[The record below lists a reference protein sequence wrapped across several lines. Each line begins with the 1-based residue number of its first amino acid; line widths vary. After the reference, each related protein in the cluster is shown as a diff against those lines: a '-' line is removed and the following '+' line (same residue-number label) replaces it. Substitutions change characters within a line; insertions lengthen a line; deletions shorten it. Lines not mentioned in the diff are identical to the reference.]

1 MLIRK
6 YYVFLQKNIYMYST
20 LFQLDSSS
28 LRSEAEVETR
38 FLERLFSDLGFPMEA
53 IIPKEHI
60 PSLLISDGR
69 KQTKKEVDFI
79 LKDKEGIARIIVEA
93 KDPTKNIFDAWGQA
107 ASYALSYNSDKLQ
120 REHVKWLLISNGI
133 ITALYPHDSKI
144 PLLTL
149 QLSDFASGMPPYVA
163 LRTNIKYEGIG
174 EKKEQKLEF
183 KPLPPSEL
191 NKLFFESHNLVWKAE
206 KMAPHD
212 AFFEFCKFIFIKIKE
227 DKKRQLYPPETE
239 PYEMPLTKAWLKA
252 QSNTSKHP
260 VRDILF
266 KKLCEELETKVKNG
280 EKKRIFEPNETLEL
294 KATTC
299 EALIEKFEKV
309 DLSSIDE
316 DLNGRMF
323 EVFLNAAVRGK
334 DLGQFFTPR
343 SVVDFMTR
351 ISLRNID
358 LNNIPIIL
366 DACCG
371 TAGFLI
377 ETMAYMMGRV
387 RNDNRL
393 NELERKKK
401 IAHICNECLFGIEA
415 NKRTSRIARI
425 NMYLHG
431 DGGSHIFHG
440 DGLDETPTPTPDMK
454 DEEREEVEDYAK
466 KVKNGSFDLILSNPP
481 FSMNYQRSKEEDKRI
496 IDQFDYTIGQ
506 SSVKSSVLFLTRY
519 EKLLNEGKEMLIVL
533 DDTILNGKS
542 YEDLR
547 KWILN
552 KFVILG
558 VHSLPFNTFL
568 KAKAN
573 IKTSILHLRKK
584 MNEEDVQGTV
594 FMSISNNIGHDNALR
609 DTPQRNNLNAI
620 LTAYLEWQRT
630 GSMKECIEVNND
642 PQENLECPM
651 QYWLIPADKISTER
665 FDAFFY
671 CPELRNLYQTLN
683 QKKRSREIELKDG
696 KDFNLVN
703 KISADLKEKYLE
715 SGELFKYVE
724 IGDVTSYGL
733 ITKYI
738 EAPFSEIPTRGEYQ
752 VRKGD
757 ILLALNNSS
766 RGTVVY
772 VPKEFDNMICTSGFL
787 VIRPKDEEEGLLL
800 WYCLRSEICR
810 KQIYYLAQTASQP
823 ELKIESWNKY
833 FKVPFPVESN
843 REKAL
848 ARTKKYFK
856 YIQELSNINND
867 TLFL

>member
-1 MLIRK
+1 M
-6 YYVFLQKNIYMYST
+6 F
-20 LFQLDSSS
+20 
-28 LRSEAEVETR
+28 RSEAEVETR
-38 FLERLFSDLGFPMEA
+38 FLSQLFTDLGFPSNA
-53 IIPKEHI
+53 IIPKQHV
-60 PSLLISDGR
+60 PSLIISDGR

-79 LKDKEGIARIIVEA
+79 LKDKYGIPRIIVEA
-93 KDPTKNIFDAWGQA
+93 KDPTKNIYDAWGQT
-107 ASYALSYNSDKLQ
+107 ASYALSFNSDKPQ
-120 REHVKWLLISNGI
+120 EERIKWLLISNGI
-133 ITALYPHDSKI
+133 MTALYPHDSKI
-144 PLLTL
+144 PFLTL

-163 LRTNIKYEGIG
+163 LRTCIKYEGISN
-174 EKKEQKLEF
+174 KPKQKLEF
-183 KPLPPSEL
+183 KPLPPAEL
-191 NKLFFESHNLVWKAE
+191 NKLFFVSHNMVWKAE
-206 KMAPHD
+206 KLAPHD

-227 DKKRQLYPPETE
+227 DKERQSYGPEVE
-239 PYEMPLTKAWLKA
+239 PYEMPLTSAWLKA
-252 QSNTSKHP
+252 QSKTSEHP
-260 VRDILF
+260 VRDVLF
-266 KKLCEELETKVKNG
+266 KKLCDELETKVKNK

-299 EALIEKFEKV
+299 KQLIEMYEKV

-351 ISLRNID
+351 ISLRNVD
-358 LNNIPIIL
+358 FNNIPAIL
-366 DACCG
+366 DGCCG

-377 ETMAYMMGRV
+377 ETMAYMIGQI

-393 NELERKKK
+393 NKRERQEK
-401 IAHICNECLFGIEA
+401 ITHICNDCLFGVEA

-440 DGLDETPTPTPDMK
+440 DGLDETPTPTADMK
-454 DEEREEVEDYAK
+454 AEEQEEVLDYAN
-466 KVKNGSFDLILSNPP
+466 KVKNASFGIILSNPP
-481 FSMNYQRSKEEDKRI
+481 FSMNYNKNKEEDLRI
-496 IDQFDYTIGQ
+496 IDQFAFTIGQ
-506 SSVKSSVLFLTRY
+506 KSVKSSVLFLARY
-519 EKLLNEGKEMLIVL
+519 EKLLKPGGEILIVL

-542 YEDLR
+542 YIDLR
-547 KWILN
+547 KWIME

-573 IKTSILHLRKK
+573 IKTSILHMRKK
-584 MNEEDVQGTV
+584 LDYEDIQGSV
-594 FMSISNNIGHDNALR
+594 FMSISNNIGHDNSLH

-630 GSMKECIEVNND
+630 GILDEKIENNNIFH
-642 PQENLECPM
+642 ENLECPM
-651 QYWLIPADKISTER
+651 QYWLISPEDLTIER
-665 FDAFFY
+665 FDSFFY
-671 CPELRNLYQTLN
+671 CPELRNLY
-683 QKKRSREIELKDG
+683 KELSEKADKG
-696 KDFNLVN
+696 IIQLKSGNDFDLVS
-703 KISADLKEKYLE
+703 KISISEKKNFEL
-715 SGELFKYVE
+715 SGEFFKYVE

-738 EAPFSEIPTRGEYQ
+738 EVPFEDVPSRGEYQ
-752 VRKGD
+752 VKAGD

-772 VPKEFDNMICTSGFL
+772 VPDEFDGMICTSGFL
-787 VIRPKDEEEGLLL
+787 VIRPRSEEEGCLL

-823 ELKIESWNKY
+823 ELKIDSWNKY
-833 FKVPFPVESN
+833 FKIPFPVAKN
-843 REKAL
+843 KEKAL
-848 ARTKKYFK
+848 SQTKKSFK
-856 YIQELSNINND
+856 HIRELSDINND
-867 TLFL
+867 TFKC